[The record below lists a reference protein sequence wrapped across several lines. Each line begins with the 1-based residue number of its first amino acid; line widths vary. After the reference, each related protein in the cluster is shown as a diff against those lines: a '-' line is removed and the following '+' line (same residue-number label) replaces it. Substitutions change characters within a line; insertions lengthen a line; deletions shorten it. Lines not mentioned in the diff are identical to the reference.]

1 MIGKIKRIMMKKC
14 VIIDDL
20 SCYSKNDKAYT
31 PSYSIGEGK
40 DKRHYELDNHDV
52 GVAYYDGELYFLRA
66 YNRNWVVESTIEQEQ
81 AIHMSH
87 VMSNMCQWLE
97 TNGLH

>member
-1 MIGKIKRIMMKKC
+1 MTEGIRRVLMKKR

-20 SCYSKNDKAYT
+20 SCYSRNNKAYT

-40 DKRHYELDNHDV
+40 DRRHYELDNHDI
-52 GVAYYDGELYFLRA
+52 GVAHYDGDLYFLRA
-66 YNRNWVVESTIEQEQ
+66 YDRKWVIESTIKQEH
-81 AIHMSH
+81 AIHMSR
-87 VMSNMCQWLE
+87 VMSNMCQWLK